1 MEGSIIIDVEELI
14 DTGITMEQ
22 YFILCT
28 LSLNRVDLIV
38 KYVHKYGEFK
48 ISDLESLKNKE
59 LINYNEFTND
69 ITTIKLTDKGNS
81 FIHIMKVENQIEK
94 IQSNSMQFDELLE
107 LYPKKT
113 PKGRALQAG
122 YRLNREKWSKMYF
135 ANLKKSGFTHEQ
147 VIDAI
152 KNEIKSRTINN
163 TLEYLSM
170 LPTYINQ
177 GKWDSYI
184 STVVNPVQYGDDFK

>member
-69 ITTIKLTDKGNS
+69 ITTIKLTNKGNS

-147 VIDAI
+147 VIDAV

-184 STVVNPVQYGDDFK
+184 SIVVNPVQYGDDFK